1 MFFFSDA
8 IDFVTYIIYIVAE
21 KYHSKKRY
29 SDNEEGLDI
38 ISCVYITK
46 TDSQNDGDTKV
57 VAPDILLVPW
67 VIENASFSHPI
78 LR

>member
-1 MFFFSDA
+1 MLFLSDA
-8 IDFVTYIIYIVAE
+8 IDFVTYIIDIVAK
-21 KYHSKKRY
+21 KYHSKKGY

-38 ISCVYITK
+38 ISCMYISK
-46 TDSQNDGDTKV
+46 TNSQNYGDTKV

-67 VIENASFSHPI
+67 VIENASFCHPV